1 MTHTLTCWLLTWPL
15 LIINPSHGFSSQSSN
30 DIKIVG
36 LPGGNIE
43 SLPGM
48 YVQTFRRWIVQD
60 NDNTDDDDHLT
71 STGMTTENYSLQTIE
86 PIAGAGLHNFPYDE
100 GWVDPT
106 TTKELWW
113 PKDIP
118 TLQTRPTLNVLFKG
132 GILSYVSMGL
142 DVRVPHPVDD
152 GCPGGDDVVVTSW
165 RNYGLNSQPIARQW
179 TTLTIAMEKMFH
191 VEGFLLRGGGG
202 GFDNGAEEGGREVL
216 FPSLNVESVLG
227 KVANFIAQMDPLSPL
242 AEGFHIVSFPMRK
255 VWVDLP
261 SLEEEGGG
269 DGSYKIVCLATS
281 EPFASKL
288 LDLDEGLLE
297 MSSTSV
303 LEVDVVRTEEG
314 GKSPYLTEPY
324 KRLYLKSS

>member
-1 MTHTLTCWLLTWPL
+1 MKSKLARWLLTWPL
-15 LIINPSHGFSSQSSN
+15 LIAEPSHGFASPSSG

-60 NDNTDDDDHLT
+60 DDGNNSDND
-71 STGMTTENYSLQTIE
+71 STETNRQHCSLQIE
-86 PIAGAGLHNFPYDE
+86 PIAGAGLHNFPHDE

-113 PKDIP
+113 PRDLT

-142 DVRVPHPVDD
+142 DVRVPHVDEGDD
-152 GCPGGDDVVVTSW
+152 GGVVTSW

-179 TTLTIAMEKMFH
+179 TTLSIAMENMFH
-191 VEGFLLRGGGG
+191 VEGFLLRSGTEG
-202 GFDNGAEEGGREVL
+202 EEDGGRETL
-216 FPSLNVESVLG
+216 FPSLNVEPVLG

-242 AEGFHIVSFPMRK
+242 AEGFHIVSFPMMK
-255 VWVDLP
+255 TWVDLP
-261 SLEEEGGG
+261 QENDGGA
-269 DGSYKIVCLATS
+269 DTSYKIVCLATS

-303 LEVDVVRTEEG
+303 LEVTVIRTDEG

-324 KRLYLKSS
+324 KRLYVKSS